1 MERSEQAVR
10 RMIPGKVNC
19 AQALLSEF
27 GKTFGLQEP
36 MAMTLGRPL
45 GGGMGAT
52 GNVCGF
58 VSAAVLILGL
68 AHTQTDETESRQQT
82 NAAVKALFD
91 RLNAEHGTLQCK
103 EILGAD
109 MGTAE
114 GQAEIAAK
122 NLIAAHC
129 PGFGRS
135 VVNILQSLL

>member
-1 MERSEQAVR
+1 MERIDQTVN

-27 GKTFGLQEP
+27 GQAFGLQEP

-58 VSAAVLILGL
+58 VSAAVLLLGL
-68 AHTQTDETESRQQT
+68 ANAQTDEAGARQQT

-91 RLNAEHGTLQCK
+91 RLNAEHGTLLCK
-103 EILGAD
+103 EVLGAD
-109 MGTAE
+109 MGTPE
-114 GQAEIAAK
+114 GQAQIAAQ

-135 VVNILQSLL
+135 VVKILQSLL